1 VSKNPNTTGGAS
13 PILITGLGAFGAAGR
28 NCEELWE
35 SSRGGQ
41 SQALRRVFAGQHL
54 PAYVA
59 PEVALARPDAHL
71 VRQAGRAA
79 GLALAAAREA
89 WEQAGLSR
97 GGIDPARVGV
107 IVGSSRGPADV
118 VARSLRPPAT
128 RPSEALYT
136 AFSSVAGL
144 LASAF
149 EIHGC
154 AFSVSATCTSGA
166 TAMYT
171 ARQLLR
177 SGEFDLILA
186 GGVEAPLIDSIV
198 ERMSA
203 AGILS
208 SSGSAREALRP
219 FDEGRD
225 GTVLGE
231 GAAFVVM
238 ETPESA
244 ARRGARVHGQL
255 LAAAVTCE
263 SHSRIRPTDDCDGLQ
278 RAIRATLPQLSSAG
292 SPVDLIHLHGTG
304 TKLNDQMESA
314 CIRTLFGPPKAQPLC
329 WGTKG
334 LTGHTLGASPCFQV
348 ILSLLAMR
356 HSFLPGT
363 ANCTTQDPLCD
374 IRLSVGNGAPLSIQ
388 KALCLTSGFWGKN
401 SALLLGAPDL

>member
-1 VSKNPNTTGGAS
+1 MSKNPNTTGGAS

-89 WEQAGLSR
+89 WESSSGA
-97 GGIDPARVGV
+97 PGV
-107 IVGSSRGPADV
+107 RRMSSLAACAPQRRGPAKLFTPRFPAWRDCLLP
-118 VARSLRPPAT
+118 RSKSTAALFPFQPRVLPGRRRCTP
-128 RPSEALYT
+128 RGSFCGRVSSISFSREAWRL
-136 AFSSVAGL
+136 
-144 LASAF
+144 
-149 EIHGC
+149 
-154 AFSVSATCTSGA
+154 
-166 TAMYT
+166 
-171 ARQLLR
+171 
-177 SGEFDLILA
+177 
-186 GGVEAPLIDSIV
+186 
-198 ERMSA
+198 
-203 AGILS
+203 LS
-208 SSGSAREALRP
+208 SIRSWKGCRRREFFREALRP

>member
-1 VSKNPNTTGGAS
+1 
-13 PILITGLGAFGAAGR
+13 
-28 NCEELWE
+28 
-35 SSRGGQ
+35 
-41 SQALRRVFAGQHL
+41 
-54 PAYVA
+54 VA
-59 PEVALARPDAHL
+59 PAVTLTRSDAHV

-89 WEQAGLSR
+89 WEQAGLSS

-118 VARSLRPPAT
+118 VDRSLPRKAT
-128 RPSEALYT
+128 RPSEAVYT

-166 TAMYT
+166 AAMYT

-177 SGEFDLILA
+177 SGEFDLVLA
-186 GGVEAPLIDSIV
+186 GGVDAPLIDSIM

-203 AGILS
+203 AGVLAS
-208 SSGSAREALRP
+208 SRNSSGALRP
-219 FDEGRD
+219 FDQDRD

-238 ETPESA
+238 ETSESA
-244 ARRGARVHGQL
+244 ARRGARVYGQL
-255 LAAAVTCE
+255 LAASITSE
-263 SHSRIRPTDDCDGLQ
+263 SHARSRPTDDCDGLQ
-278 RAIRATLPQLSSAG
+278 RAIRATLSQLSSSATT
-292 SPVDLIHLHGTG
+292 VDLIHLHGTG
-304 TKLNDQMESA
+304 TQLNDHMESA
-314 CIRTLFGPPKAQPLC
+314 CIRKLFGPPKTQPLC

-363 ANCTTQDPLCD
+363 ANCTLQDPLCD
-374 IRLSVGNGAPLSIQ
+374 IRLSLGQGSPLSIHT
-388 KALCLTSGFWGKN
+388 ALCLTSGFWGKN
-401 SALLLGAPDL
+401 SALLLGAPDI